1 MAFGCACAPRAAARS
16 SARAAARGASG
27 LLSEQRFFLPASYRL
42 KKRADFQR
50 VYSEG
55 VRVRGRHLVV
65 FVMRSDGHHGRFG
78 VTASRR
84 VGGAVVR
91 SRCKRR
97 LRELYRVHRPEFAT
111 TALDVVLNA
120 RDSTATASWAELE
133 KDYLECMRRGLARA
147 QHLTKAN
154 PEFEPSQPTA
164 EKTTL

>member
-1 MAFGCACAPRAAARS
+1 M
-16 SARAAARGASG
+16 
-27 LLSEQRFFLPASYRL
+27 LSEQRFFLPASYRL
-42 KKRADFQR
+42 RKRADFQR

-55 VRVRGRHLVV
+55 VRVSGRHLVV
-65 FVMRSDGHHGRFG
+65 FLMRSDGHHGRLG

-97 LRELYRVHRPEFAT
+97 LRELYRTHRPELAT

-120 RDSTATASWAELE
+120 RGSTASASWADLE
-133 KDYLECMRRGLARA
+133 KDYLACMRCGLARV
-147 QHLTKAN
+147 QRRTMAN
-154 PEFEPSQPTA
+154 PERVPGQTTA